1 MYGGYQY
8 VQYRHRKYSTRA
20 VGKYCTYYSNRF
32 IRLYVCAYTYVLWKL
47 FLKLAPR
54 AVRTPKFKKKR
65 LLGYAKNGNF

>member
-8 VQYRHRKYSTRA
+8 VPSPYSTRA
-20 VGKYCTYYSNRF
+20 VSKYCTYYSNRF
-32 IRLYVCAYTYVLWKL
+32 IRLYVCAYTYVLWKV